1 MLEHTRAIQSIADKT
16 LVSID
21 SLKNVVQ
28 PEDNPNIE
36 NPQNTELDKSK
47 QKGDDVQNVV
57 QPKDNT
63 KIENPQNTEIDK
75 PTQKEDDTKKI
86 KSNTT
91 KQVPAL
97 FLSKEKLENDNNKTT
112 LNSNDT
118 KLPNSIGVA
127 VGKSLKPHFDV
138 LGKIFKDSLKEGF
151 DQLDES
157 ISNLNGIG
165 LPSLIPTPG
174 GSGSK
179 PGGKLDKAT
188 KVAAGTTAAAT
199 AASSGLKG
207 NAGKVLQGA
216 GKVSLPLLFLS
227 EVLGTSDEDL
237 AKARSADEK
246 KKGTQAQ
253 VRAVDN
259 KIESAESERNVVDKK
274 TGGRYTEGRLQRRAD
289 KIKPE
294 YLKFAQKFYNDP
306 NLQDPDYLSLPENK
320 GILEL
325 LEERQKEN
333 LLPEIEKVT
342 PRKRESTSLM
352 KAVTDERAELS
363 TNNKASAP
371 VIINNTNNN
380 VADSGSSMG
389 FASAR
394 PTDPN
399 DSVRDYKRNNAR
411 LFDSA

>member
-1 MLEHTRAIQSIADKT
+1 
-16 LVSID
+16 
-21 SLKNVVQ
+21 
-28 PEDNPNIE
+28 
-36 NPQNTELDKSK
+36 
-47 QKGDDVQNVV
+47 
-57 QPKDNT
+57 
-63 KIENPQNTEIDK
+63 
-75 PTQKEDDTKKI
+75 
-86 KSNTT
+86 
-91 KQVPAL
+91 
-97 FLSKEKLENDNNKTT
+97 
-112 LNSNDT
+112 
-118 KLPNSIGVA
+118 
-127 VGKSLKPHFDV
+127 
-138 LGKIFKDSLKEGF
+138 LGKIFKDSLSDGF
-151 DQLDES
+151 DQLDDS
-157 ISNLNGIG
+157 ISNLKGIG

-174 GSGSK
+174 GAGLK
-179 PGGKLDKAT
+179 PGGPGGKLDKAT

-216 GKVSLPLLFLS
+216 AKVSLPLLFLN
-227 EVLGTSDEDL
+227 EVLGTSDEEL
-237 AKARSADEK
+237 ATLDAAKEK
-246 KKGTQAQ
+246 RKGTQAQ
-253 VRAVDN
+253 VRAIDN
-259 KIESAESERNVVDKK
+259 KIESAESERNIADKNA
-274 TGGRYTEGRLQRRAD
+274 GGRYTEGRLERRAD

-294 YLKFAQKFYNDP
+294 YLKWAQKFYNDP

-320 GILEL
+320 GILDL
-325 LEERQKEN
+325 LEERQQLNIK
-333 LLPEIEKVT
+333 PEMEKVT

-411 LFDSA
+411 LYDSA